1 MIQIEN
7 LVQGYWDA
15 VRSIYMEGIATGMAT
30 FETAPPNWE
39 DWDVSHLPNYRI
51 IAKDGSKII
60 GWTALSPVSNRSVY
74 DGVAEVS
81 IYLANSSQG
90 KGIGKILLTSLIEL
104 SEREGI
110 WTLEGT
116 MFPENKA
123 SIQLHRSCG
132 FRVVG
137 YREKIGRL
145 NDVWRNTIL
154 MERRSE
160 LIGITFVGSDGD
172 EKLS

>member
-7 LVQGYWDA
+7 LIQSDWDA
-15 VRSIYMEGIATGMAT
+15 VRSMYIESIATGMAT
-30 FETAPPNWE
+30 FETAPPSWE
-39 DWDVSHLPNYRI
+39 EWDASHLPNCRLVV
-51 IAKDGSKII
+51 KDGPQII
-60 GWTALSPVSNRSVY
+60 DWAASSSVPERSVY
-74 DGVAEVS
+74 EGIPEVS
-81 IYLANSSQG
+81 IYLSNSSQG
-90 KGIGKILLTSLIEL
+90 KGVGKLLLTSLIEL

-132 FRVVG
+132 FRKVG

-145 NDVWRNTIL
+145 NVVWRDTIL
-154 MERRSE
+154 MQRRNK
-160 LIGITFVGSDGD
+160 IPRRT
-172 EKLS
+172 